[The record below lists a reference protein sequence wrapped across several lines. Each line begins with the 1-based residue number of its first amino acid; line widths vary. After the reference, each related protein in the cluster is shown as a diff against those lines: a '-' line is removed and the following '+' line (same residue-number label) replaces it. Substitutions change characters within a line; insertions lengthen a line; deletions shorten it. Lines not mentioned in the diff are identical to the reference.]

1 MNSPTSNHLNPFP
14 LSPAQRGIWLAQ
26 QLDPSVPVSVAQY
39 VEIHGEVDRA
49 RLNSAFSQAGSEFE
63 SLELRIVE
71 VDTQPLQWVDESLD
85 LTVDYLDLRREP
97 DPEASAHAW
106 MRTETT
112 TPIDLQRDP
121 MATSCLLHVGLD
133 HYFWYWR
140 THHIALDGLGSLNML
155 NRIAELYMGGDGLP
169 PPIKR
174 PLGVRDIHELE
185 IGYGH
190 SARREADRKY
200 WTETMRGFSHSC
212 TLARGRAPA
221 TAGSRDVSGL
231 LPDDIVDQLDKFTAA
246 HEGNLATLVVAALSG
261 YLARMTGEDDIT
273 LSLPVSGRTTAALRR
288 SGGMVANMV
297 PLRIAASGTTSV
309 GDLVSRTRLAISGAL
324 RHQRYRIEDI
334 RADLRD
340 SPTEPRLFGPA
351 VNIMLPSRDL
361 ELGSVTA
368 HLHVL
373 SSGPIEDLLVNL
385 YRDGPREPISL
396 DFKANPRLYSQDELE
411 QHHCRF
417 LRYLRQFLRADSSHP
432 IGDLPVLTT
441 GEASA
446 LVPFTGHPG
455 DAGVTLAE
463 LLRRSAKHNPDSV
476 AVVCTGQEIT
486 YRELDERSDLL
497 AAMLISAEVGP
508 DDIVALAF
516 SRSIDYVCSVW
527 AVAKSGAAFLPV
539 DPSYPRPRVQ
549 HMLDGSR
556 ASVGLTTEEF
566 LPNLPTTIDWLPAN
580 GSTASDPPSVAT
592 QIDQIAYLIYTSGS
606 TGVPK
611 GVAVTHRGIANLVA
625 EQRDRFGIDEA
636 SRVLHAASPG
646 FDASVLEMLMAFGS
660 GATLVI
666 APPTTYGGWPLS
678 HLMTTERVTHAF
690 ITPSVLAS
698 IEPSEVEGLR
708 TLVVGGESC
717 PRDLLSRWT
726 SQCTVI
732 NAYGPAESTVVATVS
747 DPLDASKPVTIGRP
761 IRGARAVVLDQR
773 LRPVPSGVVGELYVA
788 GAPLAR
794 GYHHRARDTSARFIA
809 DPYGPPGTRMYRTG
823 DTVRWTP
830 EYQLHYLGRSDD
842 QVNLRG
848 VRIEPGEIDAT
859 LCRHPAVRFA
869 VTLVRERGAYPQLT
883 SYVVGNGD
891 VDEEELLAFLGA
903 ELPSHM
909 VPASVIA
916 LPEVPLTPSGKLDR
930 NALLDKGFRS
940 SKQRSPG
947 NERERLLHDIY
958 AEVLG
963 SGDFGVDDS
972 FFALG
977 GDSIMAIQL
986 ASRARTVGI
995 SFTPRDVFEQR
1006 TISRLCGVA
1015 EDGIDIPLLEELPGG
1030 GIGDIPLTPAAA
1042 FLLDSVRDID
1052 RYAQAVQLELPPG
1065 IDAAGLCEV
1074 VTVLL
1079 GHHDALRTHLFRHS
1093 DGRAFLSASGSAP
1106 AAADLIRRIP
1116 VNTKI
1121 TDAELAHCARNEFE
1135 AAVRRLDPVAGVML
1149 QCVWLDTGSSDTAR
1163 RGRLLIV
1170 AHHLVIDGVSWR
1182 ILISDLAVAWPQIE
1196 ARSYP
1201 VTLAAVGTSL
1211 RRWSYGLIEEAQR
1224 PNRRSEMT
1232 FWREVV
1238 GVDDPPLGTRPLDT
1252 ERDTNATVD
1261 RIVVKLPA
1269 AVTHSLLRDVPAS
1282 LHCEIN
1288 DALLTALGLA
1298 LTKWQ
1303 RRRGRSTTAPLIRL
1317 EGHGREES
1325 VLPGADLSRT
1335 IGWFTSI
1342 FPVRLD
1348 LSGIDL
1354 AEAFAGGPAASSA
1367 ISSVK
1372 EQLRAV
1378 PDKGIGYGLLRYLGE
1393 DTANELRERPD
1404 GQISF
1409 NYLGRLDAAVAEGN
1423 WRPVQDETAVF
1434 SSTDPSMP
1442 VTALI
1447 DVTAFTSSGTLDT
1460 TFAFAADAIPAK
1472 DIRDLAD
1479 LWVQALTALT
1489 KRTLTPP
1496 PGGLSPSDLPLVS
1509 VDRSDI
1515 EKWER
1520 RHSDL
1525 LDVWPLT
1532 PLQAGLL
1539 YHAELTGNDPD
1550 PYVIQVILGLSG
1562 KIDRERLRRSCC
1574 AVLAA
1579 HANLRTA
1586 FVRDRRGVPAQLVLD
1601 DPPLRWRH
1609 ENLSGPDPD
1618 ADAEQILLEDRSTA
1632 FDLAAPPPLRFT
1644 LLTHGQDRAELAITS
1659 HHIAVDGWSIPL
1671 LMRELFT
1678 AYRDGHVRRESPSS
1692 SPYRDFLVW
1701 LSTRDTRES
1710 ARVWAEALDGIT
1722 APAPPT
1728 QNTGYTSEAELD
1740 LSAETTRTL
1749 AAHAADLGV
1758 TLSTLVQLA
1767 WGIVLGHATG
1777 RDEVVIGA
1785 TVSGRPAELTGV
1797 ESAVGLFVNTVP
1809 VRIPL
1814 DLDVDAATLLTR
1826 LQARHVQLLEHHYL
1840 GLAEIQEAVGVAPLF
1855 DTLVA
1860 FESYP
1865 VDLTGLAGSVDGLV
1879 PDGVRAHDASHYSV
1893 TLSAKTCRTL
1903 ELTVKCRSGEYEGTA
1918 LLARMGRVLEGIAR
1932 DPHRPIGALDLLG
1945 TEERERVLR
1954 TWNATD
1960 APVPRDTLPDRFAA
1974 QVRRTPTATAVV
1986 SGVERL
1992 TYAEFDS
1999 RVNRL
2004 ARYLVARGIGPETV
2018 VGVSIP
2024 RSLHL
2029 LVALYAVMKAGGAY
2043 LPVDAEHPLGRT
2055 SQLVD
2060 TVHPALLLA
2069 SGAEPR
2075 ATPEGVPVVDLDVL
2089 DATAFE
2095 SGPLTDADRRVPLR
2109 PTNAAYVLYTSG
2121 STGRPKCVTVTHEMM
2136 VNQFRWAQKQIPLDS
2151 SDVVLHKTPL
2161 TFDISVWELLWPL
2174 ETGARVVLAGP
2185 DDNRDPGTLAN
2196 IVEQEAITTF
2206 HVVPSLLDAY
2216 IEQCG
2221 QGTPATLRRVISAGE
2236 LLTTVTATRFR
2247 DISQADLHNWYG
2259 PCEVAAST
2267 AESFDTADHAATVP
2281 IGRPVDNI
2289 RTYVLDTRL
2298 RPVPPGATGELYL
2311 ASAYVARCYSGR
2323 SELTAASFVADPFGG
2338 KGGRMYRTG
2347 DSVRWDGDGR
2357 IHYIGRFDFQIKR
2370 RDQRIEPGEIEAA
2383 LKSDPEVKEAAV
2395 TMHRDPRAGDRLI
2408 AYIVPASGAA
2418 ADSEEITERL
2428 TDRLPAYMIPSAIVH
2443 LAALPVTSSGK
2454 LDRASLP
2461 KPPSARSD
2469 SDSVMR
2475 PVEDVISFVFAEVT
2489 GTPHV
2494 ARDLN
2499 FFAAGGNSL
2508 TASQAVAR
2516 LGSALGI
2523 PLEIREL
2530 FDHPTVAGLSEY
2542 LAMRGRGT
2550 DSIPLVARVPIEHV
2564 PLSGAQPEHVPL
2576 SPAQQ
2581 RLWFLNRLDG
2591 DTSADN
2597 IPIMLSLKGTLD
2609 ESALCA
2615 AVGDVIERH
2624 EPLRT
2629 VYPEHDGIPY
2639 QHVLPASAVSP
2650 CRITKTVDPAGVIHE
2665 LNSTGFDLTVDPP
2678 ILTALLAVGEDEW
2691 VLVLVIHHIS
2701 VDGFSLRPLARDI
2714 LAAYTSRTTG
2724 TEPSWAPLP
2733 VRYADYARWQQD
2745 LRGRPGSPA
2754 LSYWT
2759 QALSGLPE
2767 VLPLPCDRPRPRV
2780 ATHHGAHV
2788 TFSLDADSHQKIRE
2802 LALTHDATPFMVVHA
2817 ALAVLATRLSG
2828 IHDIAV
2834 GTPISGRGPRKLD
2847 DLVGMFVN
2855 TLVLRTDT
2863 PLHTSFAEVVA
2874 HARSVDLA
2882 SYSHADVAFEDVVE
2896 SLSPTRALSH
2906 NPLFQLALSFH
2917 NPVPIAIDFPDMS
2930 ARILEVDTH
2939 TAKFDLQLT
2948 VTESFDA
2955 AGDPAPLSCVFT
2967 YATDLFDEA
2976 TVRGF
2981 ADRFQRILE
2990 TVLDNPDVVIGD
3002 IELLCPEEK
3011 DVEVGHRSPPSLPPR
3026 TLPELLSE
3034 AVRHDPDATALRAEG
3049 RSVTYRDLD
3058 LESNQLARAL
3068 IRRGIGPESV
3078 AALGLPRSIL
3088 SVLSI
3093 WAVAKTGAA
3102 FVPVDPHYPLHRIEY
3117 LLDDSGAVLG
3127 LTTRSDREVMPNAV
3141 DWIMLDD
3148 PGFRS
3153 ECRGYSSAEIT
3164 DSDRVQRL
3172 HTQNPAYV
3180 IYTSGSTGRPKGVVA
3195 THAGLANF
3203 TTEQRERYSVT
3214 ASSRILLASSPSF
3227 DGTMLELLMA
3237 LGAGACAVLTP
3248 PTVYGDDQLAD
3259 VLVAERVTHM
3269 FTTPTVLATI
3279 DPAGL
3284 HALLVVVGGE
3294 PCPPRLV
3301 ADWAAQEHISLF
3313 IAYGPTETTIVTSI
3327 SDPMEPGEVV
3337 TIGRPVR
3344 GSTIVL
3350 LDPRLHPV
3358 PPGVAGELYIR
3369 GPGVARGYH
3378 RRSGLTGERFVACPF
3393 GTAGERMYRTGDVG
3407 RRRPDGSIEYLY
3419 RNDAQ
3424 VELRGVRIELG
3435 EIDATLLEH
3444 PSVRFAATD
3453 LRVLHTGADALV
3465 SYVVPAQDATVDPEQ
3480 IIRYVAAYLPAP
3492 LVPTTVVV
3500 VDTVPLTANGKLDL
3514 AALPDPEP
3522 TTVPFHAP
3530 RTPTEQV
3537 VATVFA
3543 QVIGTDLVG
3552 REDNFF
3558 SLGGTSLSA
3567 TRAVSRIGAALGAT
3581 VPVRTL
3587 FDAPTVSTLAE
3598 AVAEQAQDAA
3608 PVALTVRPRPARIP
3622 LSPAQQRLWF
3632 LARLAPRSPE
3642 YNIAMALRLS
3652 GSLDVAALGAAL
3664 GDVVRRHEPLRTQYP
3679 EHDGVAYQQITP
3691 APRAVPRLTPIP
3703 VSHDEVAARVTACAT
3718 TGFTLSDELPI
3729 RARLFALSHT
3739 EWVLAMTVHH
3749 ISADGY
3755 SMGIL
3760 AGDLMQA
3767 YAARLSGQAPHW
3779 QPLPVQ
3785 YTDYTL
3791 WQLDFLGEREDSDSI
3806 VAQQL
3811 SYWKKMLEGAP
3822 EQLSLPTDRPRPA
3835 VASHRG
3841 ANVESTLD
3849 DDVWCAIERTA
3860 SANSVTAFMVVHA
3873 AFAVL
3878 LAKLS
3883 GSTDIVIGT
3892 PVAGRGDQALDEL
3905 VGMFVNNLALRTEV
3919 VPGESF
3925 SNLLSRIRES
3935 DLDAFAHSTVPFETV
3950 VEVLDPSRSRARNP
3964 LFQVALAFQ
3973 NLDHTPLTLPGLEVR
3988 ELTPSIKSARV
3999 DLQLT
4004 VVVGPH
4010 PPAERAGMSL
4020 VFTYATDLFDHD
4032 TVAAIADRFVSTLS
4046 EAVAQP
4052 DLPVGDIAVLE
4063 RILPPPVVAPTG
4075 LTLVDLFDRQ
4085 VAASPDATATV
4096 QGGCE
4101 LRYRELDR
4109 TVNRLA
4115 RHLIGIGVGPESIV
4129 GLAVRHGIDLLIGMY
4144 AVAKTGAAYMP
4155 MDPDH
4160 PVHRNAELIQASGTH
4175 VVLTTERDR
4184 HEISDGVPSGVL
4196 LVVLDSVDV
4205 SGLDSSP
4212 VTDLDRIAPLRA
4224 QNPAYVMYTSGSTG
4238 APKGVVVTHA
4248 SVVNFLNWRQRTDP
4262 IGPEDT
4268 VLMKLQYTFDASAR
4282 ELWWPLVA
4290 GARLVIAPA
4299 DSQRD
4304 PLRLAELIGRHRVSV
4319 GYFLP
4324 LMLAEILTVPD
4335 TDLTSLRQVSCGGET
4350 LPRDTAHAFRTR
4362 CPDALLYNEYGPTE
4376 STVAVTRSV
4385 VDTSDGTVPI
4395 GLPMCGVGVLVL
4407 DARLHPSPVGVPGEL
4422 YLAGAQLARGYLG
4435 QPGTTAARFV
4445 ANPWGSS
4452 GERMYRTGDVVS
4464 RRRDGTLDY
4473 LGRNDL
4479 QVKIRGQRVEL
4490 GEIEAAMRAH
4500 RDVAQSAA
4508 AVHQSPVAGARLVGY
4523 VVPRPDVV
4531 IDTRLLSA
4539 ELARSLPRYMV
4550 PNQIA
4555 VVEALPSTP
4564 HGKLDRRALPDPGI
4578 PRTQP
4583 FRPPTTCI
4591 EKMVTSA
4598 FEEILGAGPVGLDDN
4613 FFELGGN
4620 SLSAVKAASR
4630 LHTTTDVAVRLEWFF
4645 DDPTVEAIAARI
4657 SSNEQ
4662 GPEAASALDTL
4673 LPLSRG
4679 DEREPLFCIHPAIGL
4694 SWCYS
4699 GLHAH
4704 LDPGRPVY
4712 GLQSPALTAP
4722 DERFTSI
4729 TDRAHRYVEE
4739 IRRVQPQGPY
4749 HLLGYSVGG
4758 VIAHAMAVELRSLGE
4773 EVSMLAM
4780 IDSYATAQRDN
4791 PLPSALELLAEF
4803 DGDLAR
4809 QLDPEHLKRLYE
4821 DYVDVIDAAVGY
4833 APGWFDGGLL
4843 FFSATRDE
4851 SQPVPASET
4860 WRPWIGGELIDHTVN
4875 YPHRHMTDPEALAV
4889 LGPVLASALVSR

>member
-1 MNSPTSNHLNPFP
+1 M
-14 LSPAQRGIWLAQ
+14 WLAQ
-26 QLDPSVPVSVAQY
+26 QVDPTVPVSVAQY
-39 VEIHGEVDRA
+39 VEIHGALDR
-49 RLNSAFSQAGSEFE
+49 RLLASACTRAASEFD
-63 SLELRIVE
+63 SFSLRIVE
-71 VDTQPLQWVDESLD
+71 VDSQPLQWVDPNLELK
-85 LTVDYLDLRREP
+85 LEYLDFRAES

-106 MRTETT
+106 MLAETT
-112 TPIDLQRDP
+112 APIDVQRDRL
-121 MATSCLLHVGLD
+121 TISCLLHVGRE
-133 HYFWYWR
+133 HYFWYSR
-140 THHIALDGLGSLNML
+140 AHHIALDGFGSISAL
-155 NRIAELYMGGDGLP
+155 RRSAEIYTAGMHGRSP
-169 PPIKR
+169 PVNS

-185 IGYGH
+185 IGYSR

-200 WTETMRGFSHSC
+200 WTETMRGVGHSC
-212 TLARGRAPA
+212 TLARGSAPA
-221 TAGSRDVSGL
+221 AAGSRDVSGL
-231 LPDDIVDQLDKFTAA
+231 LPDDIADQFDKCASAHDVNAA
-246 HEGNLATLVVAALSG
+246 TVMVSAVAG
-261 YLARMTGEDDIT
+261 YLARMTGEDDVT
-273 LSLPVSGRTTAALRR
+273 LSLPVSGRTTAALRM
-288 SGGMVANMV
+288 SSGMVANMV
-297 PLRIAASGTTSV
+297 PLRIAASGTSSV
-309 GDLVSRTRLAISGAL
+309 GDLVSRTRLAMSGAL
-324 RHQRYRIEDI
+324 RHQLYRHEDI
-334 RADLRD
+334 RADRRD
-340 SPTEPRLFGPA
+340 SPTEPRLFGPV
-351 VNIMLPSRDL
+351 VNIMLSPEDL
-361 ELGSVTA
+361 ELGSLTTHV
-368 HLHVL
+368 HVL

-385 YRDGPREPISL
+385 YRQGPSEPIHL
-396 DFKANPRLYSQDELE
+396 DFKANPRLYSQEQLE
-411 QHHCRF
+411 HHHFRF
-417 LRYLRQFLRADSSHP
+417 LRYLRQFLRADSAHP

-441 GEASA
+441 EEAAA
-446 LVPFTGHPG
+446 LVPSTGPPG
-455 DAGVTLAE
+455 HTGVTLAE
-463 LLRRSAKHNPDSV
+463 LLRRSAMQNPDSV

-497 AAMLISAEVGP
+497 ATTLISAGVGT

-516 SRSIDYVCSVW
+516 GRSVDYVCSVW

-539 DPSYPRPRVQ
+539 DPSYPRPRVR
-549 HMLDGSR
+549 HMLDGSG

-566 LPNLPTTIDWLPAN
+566 LPNLPATVDWLPAS
-580 GSTASDPPSVAT
+580 GSTTSHPSRCT
-592 QIDQIAYLIYTSGS
+592 PRLDQIAYLIYTSGS
-606 TGVPK
+606 MGVPK

-625 EQRDRFGIDEA
+625 EQRARFGIDGV
-636 SRVLHAASPG
+636 SRVLHAASPS
-646 FDASVLEMLMAFGS
+646 FDASVFEMLMAFGS

-666 APPTTYGGWPLS
+666 APPTVYGGSPLAQ
-678 HLMTTERVTHAF
+678 LVTTERVTHAF
-690 ITPSVLAS
+690 ITPSVLTS
-698 IEPSEVEGLR
+698 IEPSDVEGLR

-726 SQCTVI
+726 SQCNVI
-732 NAYGPAESTVVATVS
+732 DAYGPAESTVMATLS
-747 DPLDASKPVTIGRP
+747 NPLDASKPVTIGRP
-761 IRGARAVVLDQR
+761 IRGTRAVVLDHR
-773 LRPVPSGVVGELYVA
+773 LRPVPVGVVGELYIA
-788 GAPLAR
+788 GASLAR
-794 GYHHRARDTSARFIA
+794 GYHGRVADTSARFIA
-809 DPYGPPGTRMYRTG
+809 DPYGPSGSRMYRTG

-830 EYQLHYLGRSDD
+830 DHQLDYLGRSDD

-848 VRIEPGEIDAT
+848 VRVEPGEIDAT
-859 LCRHPAVRFA
+859 LCRHPSVRFA
-869 VTLVRERGAYPQLT
+869 VTVVRSQGAYSQLA
-883 SYVVGNGD
+883 SYVVGTD
-891 VDEEELLAFLGA
+891 HVDEEELLAFLGA
-903 ELPSHM
+903 ELPSYL
-909 VPASVIA
+909 VPASVTP

-930 NALLDKGFRS
+930 NALLDNDFRS
-940 SKQRSPG
+940 SKRRSPG
-947 NERERLLHDIY
+947 NERERILHDIY

-977 GDSIMAIQL
+977 GDSIMAIQV

-1006 TISRLCGVA
+1006 TVSRLS
-1015 EDGIDIPLLEELPGG
+1015 GIADDAIDTPLLEELPGG

-1042 FLLDSVRDID
+1042 FLLDNLPDID
-1052 RYAQAVQLELPPG
+1052 RYAQAVQVELPPG
-1065 IDAAGLCEV
+1065 IDATGLCEV
-1074 VTVLL
+1074 VTAVLER
-1079 GHHDALRTHLFRHS
+1079 HDALRTHLFRHS
-1093 DGRAFLSASGSAP
+1093 DGRAFLSASASGP
-1106 AAADLIRRIP
+1106 AAADLILRVP
-1116 VNTKI
+1116 VNAQI
-1121 TDAELAHCARNEFE
+1121 GDEELDGRVRHELE
-1135 AAVRRLDPVAGVML
+1135 AAARRLDPVAGVML
-1149 QCVWLDTGSSDTAR
+1149 QCVWLDAGASDTSR
-1163 RGRLLIV
+1163 RGRLLLV

-1182 ILISDLAVAWPQIE
+1182 ILIGDLAEAGAQVG

-1201 VTLAAVGTSL
+1201 ITLAAVGTSL

-1224 PNRRSEMT
+1224 PNRRSELT

-1238 GVDDPPLGTRPLDT
+1238 GADEPPLGTRPLHT
-1252 ERDTNATVD
+1252 ERDTNSTVD
-1261 RIVVKLPA
+1261 RVAVNLPA
-1269 AVTHSLLRDVPAS
+1269 TVTHSLLIDVPRS
-1282 LHCEIN
+1282 LHCEI
-1288 DALLTALGLA
+1288 DDVLLTALALA
-1298 LTKWQ
+1298 LTEWQ
-1303 RRRGRSTTAPLIRL
+1303 RRRGRPTTAPLIRI

-1325 VLPGADLSRT
+1325 LLPGADLSRT
-1335 IGWFTSI
+1335 LGWFTSM
-1342 FPVRLD
+1342 FPARLE

-1372 EQLRAV
+1372 EQLNAV
-1378 PDKGIGYGLLRYLGE
+1378 PDKGIGYGLLRYLGD
-1393 DTANELRERPD
+1393 DTAKELRERPD

-1409 NYLGRLDAAVAEGN
+1409 NYLGRLDAAVTDGD
-1423 WRPVQDETAVF
+1423 WRPVLDDLAVF
-1434 SSTDPSMP
+1434 SWTDPSMP

-1447 DVTAFTSSGTLDT
+1447 DVTAFASAGALDT
-1460 TFAFAADAIPAK
+1460 TFAFAADAISGE
-1472 DIRDLAD
+1472 DVRDLAD

-1489 KRTLTPP
+1489 KRTLSPP

-1509 VDRSDI
+1509 VDRRDI

-1525 LDVWPLT
+1525 LEVWPLT

-1539 YHAELTGNDPD
+1539 YHAALTGNDPD
-1550 PYVIQVILGLSG
+1550 PYVIQVILSLSG
-1562 KIDRERLRRSCC
+1562 KVDPERLRRSCS

-1586 FVRDRRGVPAQLVLD
+1586 FVRDRRGVPVQLVLD

-1609 ENLSGPDPD
+1609 EDLSGPDAD
-1618 ADAEQILLEDRSTA
+1618 AAAEQILLEDRTTA
-1632 FDLAAPPPLRFT
+1632 FDLAAPPLLRFT
-1644 LLTHGQDRAELAITS
+1644 LLTCDRGRVELAITS
-1659 HHIAVDGWSIPL
+1659 HHLALDGWSIPVL
-1671 LMRELFT
+1671 VREMFT
-1678 AYRDGHVRRESPSS
+1678 VYRGGRAPRESPSS

-1701 LSTRDTRES
+1701 LSTRDTAES

-1722 APAPPT
+1722 APVPPT
-1728 QNTGYTSEAELD
+1728 QNTGHISEAELE
-1740 LSAETTRTL
+1740 LNAETTRTL

-1826 LQARHVQLLEHHYL
+1826 LQAHHVELLDHHYL
-1840 GLAEIQEAVGVAPLF
+1840 GLTEIQKAVGVAPLF

-1865 VDLTGLAGSVDGLV
+1865 VGRIGSTVAADGLV
-1879 PDGVRAHDASHYSV
+1879 LKGVRAHDASHYSV
-1893 TLSAKTCRTL
+1893 TLSAQNYETLRLTAKYRT
-1903 ELTVKCRSGEYEGTA
+1903 GEYNGAA
-1918 LLARMGRVLEGIAR
+1918 LLSRMGCILEGIGR
-1932 DPHRPIGALDLLG
+1932 DPHTPIGALDLLG
-1945 TEERERVLR
+1945 AEERERVLR
-1954 TWNATD
+1954 AWNATD
-1960 APVPRDTLPDRFAA
+1960 TPVPHDTLPDLYSA

-1986 SGVERL
+1986 SGTERL

-2004 ARYLVARGIGPETV
+2004 ARYLVTKGVGPETV

-2024 RSLHL
+2024 RSLPL

-2055 SQLVD
+2055 SQVVD
-2060 TVHPALLLA
+2060 TVHPALLLV
-2069 SGAEPR
+2069 SGAEQR
-2075 ATPEGVPVVDLDVL
+2075 TTPEGVPIVDLDAL
-2089 DATAFE
+2089 DVAGFE
-2095 SGPLTDADRRVPLR
+2095 SDPITDADRRSPLR
-2109 PTNAAYVLYTSG
+2109 PANAAYVLFTSG

-2161 TFDISVWELLWPL
+2161 TFDISAWELFWPL
-2174 ETGARVVLAGP
+2174 ETGSKVVVAEP
-2185 DDNRDPGTLAN
+2185 DDHRDPRCLAS
-2196 IVEQEAITTF
+2196 IVEQEAITTL

-2221 QGTPATLRRVISAGE
+2221 RGTPATLRRVISAGE
-2236 LLTTVTATRFR
+2236 LLTTATAAGFR
-2247 DISQADLHNWYG
+2247 DISHADLHNWYG

-2267 AESFDTADHAATVP
+2267 AETFGAADLGDAVP

-2298 RPVPPGATGELYL
+2298 RPVPAGVTGELYL

-2323 SELTAASFVADPFGG
+2323 SDLTAVSFVADPFGG

-2347 DSVRWDGDGR
+2347 DSVRWDDEGR
-2357 IHYIGRFDFQIKR
+2357 LHYIGRVDFQIKSR
-2370 RDQRIEPGEIEAA
+2370 GQRIEPGEIETA
-2383 LKSDPEVKEAAV
+2383 LKSDPAVREAAV
-2395 TMHRDPRAGDRLI
+2395 KVNRDLRTGERLI
-2408 AYIVPASGAA
+2408 AYIVPADGLTVDA
-2418 ADSEEITERL
+2418 EEITERL
-2428 TDRLPAYMIPSAIVH
+2428 ADVLPAYMIPSVIVH
-2443 LAALPVTSSGK
+2443 LAALPLTSSGK

-2461 KPPSARSD
+2461 EPPPLRGETG
-2469 SDSVMR
+2469 SVIR
-2475 PVEDVISFVFAEVT
+2475 PVEDVIAFVFAEVT

-2494 ARDLN
+2494 GRDVN

-2516 LGSALGI
+2516 LGSALGVS
-2523 PLEIREL
+2523 LGIREL

-2542 LAMRGRGT
+2542 LAVRGRGT
-2550 DSIPLVARVPIEHV
+2550 ESIPLVARAPAAYV
-2564 PLSGAQPEHVPL
+2564 PLSSAQR
-2576 SPAQQ
+2576 Q
-2581 RLWFLNRLDG
+2581 LWFLNRLDG
-2591 DTSADN
+2591 YATVDN
-2597 IPIMLSLKGTLD
+2597 IPVVLSLKGALD
-2609 ESALCA
+2609 ELALCA
-2615 AVGDVIERH
+2615 AVNDVIERH

-2629 VYPEHDGIPY
+2629 VYPECDGIPY
-2639 QHVLPASAVSP
+2639 QHILPASAVPP
-2650 CRITKTVDPAGVIHE
+2650 CRIRKTVDPAGLVHE
-2665 LNSTGFDLTVDPP
+2665 LHSTEFDLTVEPP
-2678 ILTALLAVGEDEW
+2678 IVTALLAIGEGEW
-2691 VLVLVIHHIS
+2691 VLVVVMHHIC
-2701 VDGFSLRPLARDI
+2701 VDGFSLSPLVRDI
-2714 LAAYTSRTTG
+2714 LAAYKSRTAG
-2724 TEPSWAPLP
+2724 TTPAWAPLP
-2733 VRYADYARWQQD
+2733 VRYADYARWQQE
-2745 LRGRPGSPA
+2745 LPGRQGGAA

-2767 VLPLPCDRPRPRV
+2767 VLPLPFDRTRPPV
-2780 ATHHGAHV
+2780 ATHRGADV
-2788 TFSLDADSHQKIRE
+2788 IFTLDAYSHQRIRE
-2802 LALTHDATPFMVVHA
+2802 LALSLDATPFMVVHA

-2828 IHDIAV
+2828 VHDIAV

-2863 PLHTSFAEVVA
+2863 PLHTSFTEVVA
-2874 HARSVDLA
+2874 HVRNVDLA

-2896 SLSPTRALSH
+2896 ALSPTRSRSH
-2906 NPLFQLALSFH
+2906 NPLFQLALAFH
-2917 NPVPIAIDFPDMS
+2917 NPVPIAIDFPDVS
-2930 ARILEVDTH
+2930 ARIVEVATR
-2939 TAKFDLQLT
+2939 TSKFDLQLT
-2948 VTESFDA
+2948 VTESFDS
-2955 AGDPAPLSCVFT
+2955 AGDPGTLSCVFT
-2967 YATDLFDEA
+2967 YATDLFDEV
-2976 TVRGF
+2976 TVTGF
-2981 ADRFQRILE
+2981 ADRFQRILAAVFE
-2990 TVLDNPDVVIGD
+2990 DPAAVIGD
-3002 IELLCPEEK
+3002 IELLGREERE
-3011 DVEVGHRSPPSLPPR
+3011 VEVGHPGPPSLPPR

-3034 AVRHDPDATALRAEG
+3034 AVRRDPDALALRAEG
-3049 RSVTYRDLD
+3049 RSVTYRELD
-3058 LESNQLARAL
+3058 FESNQLARAL
-3068 IRRGIGPESV
+3068 IQRGIGPESV
-3078 AALGLPRSIL
+3078 VALGLPRSIL

-3093 WAVAKTGAA
+3093 WAVTKTGAA
-3102 FVPVDPHYPLHRIEY
+3102 FVPVDPHYPVPRIAY
-3117 LLDDSGAVLG
+3117 LLEDSDAVLG
-3127 LTTRSDREVMPNAV
+3127 LTTQADREVMPNAV

-3148 PGFRS
+3148 PGFRT

-3195 THAGLANF
+3195 THAGLANL

-3248 PTVYGDDQLAD
+3248 PTVYGHDQLAD
-3259 VLVAERVTHM
+3259 VLVAERVSHM
-3269 FTTPTVLATI
+3269 FTTPTVLSTI

-3301 ADWAAQEHISLF
+3301 ADWVAQEHISLF

-3327 SDPMEPGEVV
+3327 SDSMAPGEVV

-3344 GSTIVL
+3344 GSAILL
-3350 LDPRLHPV
+3350 LDSRLHPV

-3378 RRSGLTGERFVACPF
+3378 HKSGLTGERFVACPF
-3393 GTAGERMYRTGDVG
+3393 GAAGERIYRTGDVG

-3444 PSVRFAATD
+3444 PSVKFAATD
-3453 LRVLHTGADALV
+3453 LRVLHNGADALV
-3465 SYVVPAQDATVDPEQ
+3465 SYVVPAQDANIDPEQ
-3480 IIRYVAAYLPAP
+3480 IIRYVAAYLPTP

-3500 VDTVPLTANGKLDL
+3500 VDTVPLTGNGKLDR

-3522 TTVPFHAP
+3522 AAVRFHAP

-3543 QVIGTDLVG
+3543 QVIGAELVG
-3552 REDNFF
+3552 RDDNFF

-3567 TRAVSRIGAALGAT
+3567 TRAVSRIGAALGTT

-3587 FDAPTVSTLAE
+3587 FDAPTVSTLA
-3598 AVAEQAQDAA
+3598 AVVADRAPGTA
-3608 PVALTVRPRPARIP
+3608 PVALTVRPRPTRIP

-3632 LARLAPRSPE
+3632 LARLAPRSPD
-3642 YNIAMALRLS
+3642 YNISLALRLS

-3664 GDVVRRHEPLRTQYP
+3664 GDVVRRHEPLRTRYP
-3679 EHDGVAYQQITP
+3679 EHDGVAYQQIIP

-3703 VSHDEVAARVTACAT
+3703 VSHDELAARVTACAT
-3718 TGFTLSDELPI
+3718 TGFMLSDELPI
-3729 RARLFALSHT
+3729 RARLFALSRS
-3739 EWVLAMTVHH
+3739 EWVLAVTVHH

-3767 YAARLSGQAPHW
+3767 YSARLSGQAPHW

-3791 WQLDFLGEREDSDSI
+3791 WQHDFLGEREDSDS
-3806 VAQQL
+3806 VVTQQL
-3811 SYWKKMLEGAP
+3811 SYWKKMLDGAP
-3822 EQLSLPTDRPRPA
+3822 EQLWLPTDRPRPA

-3841 ANVESTLD
+3841 GNVESTLD
-3849 DDVWCAIERTA
+3849 DDLCRAIERTA
-3860 SANSVTAFMVVHA
+3860 AANSVTAFMVVHA
-3873 AFAVL
+3873 AFAAL

-3883 GSTDIVIGT
+3883 GSSDIVIGT

-3919 VPGESF
+3919 APAERF
-3925 SNLLSRIRES
+3925 SSLLARVCET

-3950 VEVLDPSRSRARNP
+3950 VEVLDPARSRARNP

-3973 NLDHTPLTLPGLEVR
+3973 NLDHTQLTLPALEVR
-3988 ELTPSIKSARV
+3988 ELSPSIRSARV

-4004 VVVGPH
+4004 VIVGPH

-4052 DLPVGDIAVLE
+4052 DLPVGDLAVLE
-4063 RILPPPVVAPTG
+4063 RIAPPAVEAPTG

-4085 VAASPDATATV
+4085 VAESPEATAVV
-4096 QGGCE
+4096 QGGRE
-4101 LRYRELDR
+4101 LTYRELDVA
-4109 TVNRLA
+4109 VNRLA
-4115 RHLIGIGVGPESIV
+4115 RHLIGLGIGPESIV
-4129 GLAVRHGIDLLIGMY
+4129 GLAVRHSVDLLIGMY

-4155 MDPDH
+4155 MDPEH
-4160 PVHRNAELIQASGTH
+4160 PASRNAEMIRSSGTRI
-4175 VVLTTERDR
+4175 VLTTERDR
-4184 HEISDGVPSGVL
+4184 HDVFDALPESVR
-4196 LVVLDSVDV
+4196 LVVLDRADV
-4205 SGLDSSP
+4205 SVVDSSP
-4212 VTDLDRIAPLRA
+4212 VTDADRIAPLRA
-4224 QNPAYVMYTSGSTG
+4224 QNPVYVIHTSGSTG
-4238 APKGVVVTHA
+4238 TPKGVVVTHA
-4248 SVVNFLNWRQRTDP
+4248 SVVNFLDWRQHADP
-4262 IGPEDT
+4262 IGTQDT
-4268 VLMKLQYTFDASAR
+4268 VLMKLQSTFDASVR
-4282 ELWWPLVA
+4282 ELWWPVVA

-4299 DSQRD
+4299 GSRRD
-4304 PLRLAELIGRHRVSV
+4304 PRRLAELIERHRVSV

-4324 LMLAEILTVPD
+4324 LMLAEILAVPD
-4335 TDLTSLRQVSCGGET
+4335 ADLGSLRQLSCGGET
-4350 LPRDTAHAFRTR
+4350 LPRDTAHAFHTR
-4362 CPDALLYNEYGPTE
+4362 CPDAVLYNEYGPTE
-4376 STVAVTRSV
+4376 STVAVTRCI
-4385 VDTSDGTVPI
+4385 VDTSEGAVPI
-4395 GLPMCGVGVLVL
+4395 GLPAPGVGVLVL
-4407 DARLHPSPVGVPGEL
+4407 DTRLHSSPVGVPGEL

-4435 QPGTTAARFV
+4435 QPSTTAARFV

-4464 RRRDGTLDY
+4464 RRNDGTLVY

-4490 GEIEAAMRAH
+4490 EEVEVAMRAH

-4508 AVHQSPVAGARLVGY
+4508 AVHQSPSAGTRLVGY
-4523 VVPRPDVV
+4523 VVPCPDVE

-4539 ELARSLPRYMV
+4539 ELARSLPQYMV

-4555 VVEALPSTP
+4555 VVDALPSTP

-4578 PRTQP
+4578 ARTQP
-4583 FRPPTTCI
+4583 FRPPITRI
-4591 EKMVTSA
+4591 EKMVTSV
-4598 FEEILGAGPVGLDDN
+4598 FEEILGTSPVGLDDS

-4620 SLSAVKAASR
+4620 SLSAVRAASR
-4630 LHTTTDVAVRLEWFF
+4630 LHAMTSVEVRLEWFF
-4645 DDPTVEAIAARI
+4645 DDPTAEAIASRM
-4657 SSNEQ
+4657 SSSDAQ
-4662 GPEAASALDTL
+4662 APEAASALDIL

-4679 DEREPLFCIHPAIGL
+4679 DDREPLFCIHPAIGL

-4699 GLHAH
+4699 GLHTH

-4712 GLQSPALTAP
+4712 GVQSPALTVPGA
-4722 DERFTSI
+4722 RFTSI

-4773 EVSMLAM
+4773 EVGMLSM
-4780 IDSYATAQRDN
+4780 IDSYATAQRED

-4803 DGDLAR
+4803 DGDLA
-4809 QLDPEHLKRLYE
+4809 QHLGPEHLTRLYE
-4821 DYVDVIDAAVGY
+4821 DYVDVIEAAAGF
-4833 APGWFDGGLL
+4833 APERFDGGLL
-4843 FFSATRDE
+4843 FFSAARDE
-4851 SQPVPASET
+4851 SQPVAASET
-4860 WRPWIGGELIDHTVN
+4860 WRQWIGGELINHTLE